1 MKKIKFSWSAYS
13 AVAILLLWLV
23 SSAQARIPQN
33 AETFQ
38 KYFSIIYLNFYVKT
52 TLGSE
57 DGIRLL
63 NTNFSIPVP
72 ELPAG
77 IPPEV

>member
-33 AETFQ
+33 AETF
-38 KYFSIIYLNFYVKT
+38 SIK
-52 TLGSE
+52 SAW
-57 DGIRLL
+57 
-63 NTNFSIPVP
+63 
-72 ELPAG
+72 ELCLTPDSKKQLFTS
-77 IPPEV
+77 